1 MTTIKQAADMALNLG
16 KQLQSVIEIGKVLDK
31 IGNLESTRD
40 KAMIAAT
47 EADRRRLAAEERL
60 SATEETL
67 KISQDK
73 LYKVTKEL
81 EDLISSSKAEAETI
95 VKRAAETHKKII
107 DEATDKANNLLSDSQ
122 NKTYLLQNKRDDLN
136 REITEVGEKLTN
148 LKSQM
153 RGLLERLG

>member
-47 EADRRRLAAEERL
+47 EADRRRLATEERL

-81 EDLISSSKAEAETI
+81 ENLISSSKAEAETI